1 MTGAGWARRI
11 RGSSYGAQAITRY
24 TSRAA
29 VALMGI
35 VSVSGVI
42 AVTRRVRLRRDM
54 IGCIVRA
61 PQL

>member
-1 MTGAGWARRI
+1 
-11 RGSSYGAQAITRY
+11 
-24 TSRAA
+24 
-29 VALMGI
+29 MGI